1 MREGCGW
8 CGGDSLSSQEAA
20 GQSMLKTLLSVSL
33 DFQAVDHKRLPG
45 SPRRGEKKNKNE
57 CGKRENLFKV
67 PAWTEQ
73 QEELLYQGVP

>member
-1 MREGCGW
+1 MR
-8 CGGDSLSSQEAA
+8 GGHSLSSQEAA

-45 SPRRGEKKNKNE
+45 SPRRGKREEKKNE
-57 CGKRENLFKV
+57 CGEYENLFKV